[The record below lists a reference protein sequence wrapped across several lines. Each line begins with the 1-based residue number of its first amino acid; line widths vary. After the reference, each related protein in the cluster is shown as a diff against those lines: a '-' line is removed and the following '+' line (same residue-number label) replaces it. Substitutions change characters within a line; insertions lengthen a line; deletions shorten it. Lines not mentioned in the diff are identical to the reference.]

1 MECRQRK
8 NLAPWLREQRLLR
21 ARISGAH
28 PKVPGKH
35 GPQSRFCAGCRY
47 LERGIQAANQIGVN
61 LMSKYASKAFWV
73 DAGDRVIAS
82 FAQGAIGSLALDSV
96 GLLDIDWEQ
105 GLSFAGAM
113 ALLSLLT
120 SVAVRDRKSTRLN
133 SSHVAIS

>member
-1 MECRQRK
+1 
-8 NLAPWLREQRLLR
+8 
-21 ARISGAH
+21 
-28 PKVPGKH
+28 
-35 GPQSRFCAGCRY
+35 
-47 LERGIQAANQIGVN
+47 
-61 LMSKYASKAFWV
+61 MSKYASKAFWV

-120 SVAVRDRKSTRLN
+120 SVAVRGGKGDQ
-133 SSHVAIS
+133 A